1 MITYHIYGYL
11 PSNQSKDGGYNI
23 MSIYDYKV
31 KDIDGNDVE
40 MEEFRGKTLLILN
53 SATNWGFTKQY
64 EALEELYKKYKDE
77 GFEILDFPS
86 DQFGQ
91 TPGTNAEVKQ
101 FGIDKYGITFRQFS
115 KIEVNGENEE
125 PLFTYL
131 KERKTGLGG
140 KNIKWNFT
148 KFLVA
153 KDGNIIDRFPPMMK
167 PEKLEKK
174 IKNLLK

>member
-1 MITYHIYGYL
+1 
-11 PSNQSKDGGYNI
+11 

-31 KDIDGNDVE
+31 KDIDGNEVD

-91 TPGTNAEVKQ
+91 TPGTDAEVKQ
-101 FGIDKYGITFRQFS
+101 FGIDKYGITAT
-115 KIEVNGENEE
+115 NWG
-125 PLFTYL
+125 
-131 KERKTGLGG
+131 
-140 KNIKWNFT
+140 FT
-148 KFLVA
+148 KQYEALEELYKKY
-153 KDGNIIDRFPPMMK
+153 KDEGFEILDFPSDQFGQTPGTDAEVKLIWID
-167 PEKLEKK
+167 
-174 IKNLLK
+174 